1 MAFKSILGATCACLA
16 VVSIN
21 VNAVVL
27 EERFGGIVYSYP
39 YADSTWLDVFTRLAD
54 VNAGT
59 ISLNDY
65 SFSAIDGDIMWQ
77 SDVNWDCTVCK
88 EYQTFTAADIVAFI
102 PIIYSIPVEHLPT
115 PIIWPDRYGD
125 VSIVPVPAT
134 VWLFGSG
141 LIGLIGIARRKK
153 V

>member
-27 EERFGGIVYSYP
+27 EERLGGLAYYDP
-39 YADSTWLDVFTRLAD
+39 DADLTWMADAD
-54 VNAGT
+54 VNAGA
-59 ISLNDY
+59 IPLNDY

-77 SDVNWDCTVCK
+77 SDVNWDCAVCN

-141 LIGLIGIARRKK
+141 LISLVGLARRKAH